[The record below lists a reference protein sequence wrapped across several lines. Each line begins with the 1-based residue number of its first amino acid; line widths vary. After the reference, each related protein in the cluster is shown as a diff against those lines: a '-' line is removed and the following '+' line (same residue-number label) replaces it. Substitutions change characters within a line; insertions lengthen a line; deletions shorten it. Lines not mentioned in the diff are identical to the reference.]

1 MDKIMNDY
9 LEKIEKY
16 LKPMSASERL
26 DIVKEIKSVM
36 LELQNN
42 GVSSEQI
49 IERLGNPKELAK
61 AYLGEAI
68 SKNSTFSWHKFGAVF
83 AFYSYAGVNGMFVL
97 PFISILSIAFMISGV
112 ITPIGGIIKFGGYL
126 MGYDI
131 AGITIEIGA
140 YTASSPMQFLA
151 ISIVIGVLM
160 FWLGKVLWKLTIK
173 YIHAI
178 SQKMKSAARSF

>member
-1 MDKIMNDY
+1 MDKIMNEY
-9 LEKIEKY
+9 LEKIGKH
-16 LKPMSASERL
+16 LKPMSTPERI

-36 LELQNN
+36 LELQHN

-49 IERLGNPKELAK
+49 IERLGDPKELAK

-97 PFISILSIAFMISGV
+97 PIISILSIAFMISGV
-112 ITPIGGIIKFGGYL
+112 IAPIGGIIKFVGYL

-131 AGITIEIGA
+131 AGITFEIGA
-140 YTASSPMQFLA
+140 FIATRPMQYLPF
-151 ISIVIGVLM
+151 SIVSGVLM
-160 FWLGKVLWKLTIK
+160 FLLGKVLWKLTMK

-178 SQKMKSAARSF
+178 SQKKIKL

>member
-9 LEKIEKY
+9 LVKIEKY
-16 LKPMSASERL
+16 LKSMSDSERI

-68 SKNSTFSWHKFGAVF
+68 SKNSKFSWRKFGAVF
-83 AFYSYAGVNGMFVL
+83 AFCSSFAGVSGMFLL
-97 PFISILSIAFMISGV
+97 PFISTLSIALMISGV
-112 ITPIGGIIKFGGYL
+112 IAPIGGIIKFVGYL

-140 YTASSPMQFLA
+140 FTANRPMEFLP
-151 ISIVIGVLM
+151 ISIVMGVLM
-160 FWLGKVLWKLTIK
+160 FWLGRVLWKLTIK
-173 YIHAI
+173 YIHAV
-178 SQKMKSAARSF
+178 SQKIKKMEI

>member
-1 MDKIMNDY
+1 MNDY

-16 LKPMSASERL
+16 LKPMSASERI

-83 AFYSYAGVNGMFVL
+83 AFYSYAGVIGMFVL
-97 PFISILSIAFMISGV
+97 PIISILAIAFMISGV
-112 ITPIGGIIKFGGYL
+112 ITPIGGIIKFVGYL

-131 AGITIEIGA
+131 AGITIEIG
-140 YTASSPMQFLA
+140 TFTPSPMQFLP

-178 SQKMKSAARSF
+178 SQKKKKL

>member
-16 LKPMSASERL
+16 LKPMSSSERI

-42 GVSSEQI
+42 GLSSEQI

-61 AYLGEAI
+61 AYLAEAI
-68 SKNSTFSWHKFGAVF
+68 SKNNTFSWHKFSAVF

-97 PFISILSIAFMISGV
+97 PFISLSSIALMISGV
-112 ITPIGGIIKFGGYL
+112 IAPIGGIIKYVGNL

-131 AGITIEIGA
+131 SGLTIDIGA
-140 YTASSPMQFLA
+140 FTPSSPMQFLL
-151 ISIVIGVLM
+151 ISIVSGVLM
-160 FWLGKVLWKLTIK
+160 FLLGKVLWKLTIK

-178 SQKMKSAARSF
+178 SQKMKKLQY

>member
-9 LEKIEKY
+9 LVKIEKY
-16 LKPMSASERL
+16 LKSMSDSERI

-49 IERLGNPKELAK
+49 IERLGNPKELAT

-68 SKNSTFSWHKFGAVF
+68 SKNSKFSWHKFGAIF
-83 AFYSYAGVNGMFVL
+83 AFCSSFAGVSGMLLL
-97 PFISILSIAFMISGV
+97 PFISTLSIALMVGGV
-112 ITPIGGIIKFGGYL
+112 ITLIGGIVKFFGYL

-131 AGITIEIGA
+131 AGITIEMGA
-140 YTASSPMQFLA
+140 FTPSPMQFLP

-178 SQKMKSAARSF
+178 SQKKKTV

>member
-1 MDKIMNDY
+1 MDKILNEY
-9 LEKIEKY
+9 LEKIGKH
-16 LKPMSASERL
+16 LMPMSTPERI

-36 LELQNN
+36 LELQHN

-49 IERLGNPKELAK
+49 IERLGDPKELAK

-97 PFISILSIAFMISGV
+97 PIISILSITFMISGV
-112 ITPIGGIIKFGGYL
+112 IAPIGGIIKFVGYL

-131 AGITIEIGA
+131 AGITFEIGA
-140 YTASSPMQFLA
+140 FTATRPMQYLPF
-151 ISIVIGVLM
+151 SIVSGVLM
-160 FWLGKVLWKLTIK
+160 FLLGKVLWKLTMK

-178 SQKMKSAARSF
+178 SQKKIKL

>member
-9 LEKIEKY
+9 LVKIEKY
-16 LKPMSASERL
+16 LKSMSSSERL

-42 GVSSEQI
+42 GLSSEQI

-61 AYLGEAI
+61 AYLGESI
-68 SKNSTFSWHKFGAVF
+68 SKNNSFSWRKFGAVF
-83 AFYSYAGVNGMFVL
+83 AFCRSFAGVSGMILL
-97 PFISILSIAFMISGV
+97 PFISTLSIALMIGGV
-112 ITPIGGIIKFGGYL
+112 ISPIGGIIKFAGYL

-131 AGITIEIGA
+131 AGITIEMGGF
-140 YTASSPMQFLA
+140 TAERPVQFLP
-151 ISIVIGVLM
+151 ISIVTGVLM
-160 FWLGKVLWKLTIK
+160 FLLGRVLWKLTIK

-178 SQKMKSAARSF
+178 SQTKKTL

>member
-1 MDKIMNDY
+1 MMDKIMNDY

-16 LKPMSASERL
+16 LKSMSASERN
-26 DIVKEIKSVM
+26 DIVKEIKSVI

-49 IERLGNPKELAK
+49 IERLGNPKELSK

-68 SKNSTFSWHKFGAVF
+68 SKNSTFSWRKFSAVF
-83 AFYSYAGVNGMFVL
+83 AFCSSFAGVSGMILL
-97 PFISILSIAFMISGV
+97 PFISTLSIAFMISGI
-112 ITPIGGIIKFGGYL
+112 ITPIGGIIKFVGYL

-131 AGITIEIGA
+131 AGITIEMGA
-140 YTASSPMQFLA
+140 FTPSPIQFLP

-178 SQKMKSAARSF
+178 SPKKKTM